1 VGNPN
6 DGPKT
11 AEQFF
16 NTSAFVRPPIYEFGN
31 ASPNIT
37 NADRIL
43 SLDFTLHKAFKI
55 TERHA
60 TPSAT
65 SMPAILAA
73 STASGSL
80 RGRFSSVCAI
90 ASKPTR
96 FVQRKGRGSPRPFL
110 VMRPSTGCHRL
121 PRGGFSLTLQRDIGY
136 KTVLDVGYMGSL
148 GRHLLWQP
156 NLNAIP
162 FGSNFL
168 APTNDP
174 TTNRPLPLNFLRPYP
189 AGAI

>member
-1 VGNPN
+1 MGNPN

-121 PRGGFSLTLQRDIGY
+121 PRRGLLAHSATRHRLQDGARRGLHGFARAAPALAAQPERDSLWL
-136 KTVLDVGYMGSL
+136 
-148 GRHLLWQP
+148 
-156 NLNAIP
+156 
-162 FGSNFL
+162 
-168 APTNDP
+168 
-174 TTNRPLPLNFLRPYP
+174 
-189 AGAI
+189 